1 MAHGVAEG
9 AGAFQDSPLARLLVS
24 AVCWYPLAMQR
35 HHSASATGQRLART
49 FTLVTTSLVLLSLVG
64 CGGSTEASEEGT
76 GTETTGGETTVDPGT
91 ETDGG
96 ATLAET
102 LDLPTTTLIPVPS
115 SGVPRHQLSAPLR
128 DIWSRVEAASAM
140 VAPEFTGDR
149 TMEAINAWVAQE
161 FMAWATARGAAS
173 AAVAQEAGLLAS
185 GSDEYGVAGALV
197 GYTYEE
203 FVIAFRGAP
212 VPDDIAADPELLQ
225 IYIDALTSASEP
237 MARQAAAAFG
247 ACARTLAPLGPESPW
262 VEWAQYCLY
271 RATEVNEVYRLE
283 E

>member
-1 MAHGVAEG
+1 
-9 AGAFQDSPLARLLVS
+9 
-24 AVCWYPLAMQR
+24 MQR
-35 HHSASATGQRLART
+35 HHSARVTGQRLARIL
-49 FTLVTTSLVLLSLVG
+49 TLLATCLALGTLAA
-64 CGGSTEASEEGT
+64 CGGSTPASEEGT
-76 GTETTGGETTVDPGT
+76 RAETTGGETTVDPGT
-91 ETDGG
+91 ETEGG
-96 ATLAET
+96 TLAET

-225 IYIDALTSASEP
+225 IYIEALTSASEP

-247 ACARTLAPLGPESPW
+247 ACARTLSPLGPDSPW

>member
-1 MAHGVAEG
+1 
-9 AGAFQDSPLARLLVS
+9 
-24 AVCWYPLAMQR
+24 MQR

-49 FTLVTTSLVLLSLVG
+49 LTLVTTCLALGSLVG
-64 CGGSTEASEEGT
+64 CGGSEPASEEST
-76 GTETTGGETTVDPGT
+76 GAETTGGETTVDPGT
-91 ETDGG
+91 DAEDGG
-96 ATLAET
+96 TLAATLE
-102 LDLPTTTLIPVPS
+102 LPTTTLIPVPS
-115 SGVPRHQLSAPLR
+115 TGVPRHQLSAPLR

-140 VAPEFTGDR
+140 VPPEFAGDR

-161 FMAWATARGAAS
+161 FTAWATSRGAAS
-173 AAVAQEAGLLAS
+173 AAVADAAGQLTP
-185 GSDEYGVAGALV
+185 GSAEYGVAGALV

-225 IYIDALTSASEP
+225 IYVEALTSASEP

-247 ACARTLAPLGPESPW
+247 ACARTLAPMGPESPW